1 MKSLSLKLWQLDVP
15 PARLAIADEEAAES
29 SVSAAAAMWE
39 ALAAAMLLADL
50 LLAESFFVFFLPDF
64 NGRDDWLGLDSDWA
78 VSGVAVAGRAVDCPV
93 LRGDRRSTLP
103 LCVAAYVRPTEAA
116 SRFLAALRGLNQ
128 KRLIKIRY
136 LKRRAADLTHGTV

>member
-1 MKSLSLKLWQLDVP
+1 M
-15 PARLAIADEEAAES
+15 ADDEAAES

-103 LCVAAYVRPTEAA
+103 LCVA
-116 SRFLAALRGLNQ
+116 
-128 KRLIKIRY
+128 
-136 LKRRAADLTHGTV
+136 RAAPARVCKSFFGRLAVDHFLTQPQTVEAKY

>member
-1 MKSLSLKLWQLDVP
+1 LDVP

-103 LCVAAYVRPTEAA
+103 LCVAAFERPQRPRLVFWAQG
-116 SRFLAALRGLNQ
+116 SSI
-128 KRLIKIRY
+128 KRVS
-136 LKRRAADLTHGTV
+136 LKFDN

>member
-1 MKSLSLKLWQLDVP
+1 M
-15 PARLAIADEEAAES
+15 ADDEAAES

-78 VSGVAVAGRAVDCPV
+78 VSDWAVSGLAVAGRAVDCPV
-93 LRGDRRSTLP
+93 LRGVRRSTLP
-103 LCVAAYVRPTEAA
+103 LCVRIVFWPRCGRPLPNFHSINSLIEQSTVLYYTVQYIVSVHYHNPKLKEA
-116 SRFLAALRGLNQ
+116 
-128 KRLIKIRY
+128 KY
-136 LKRRAADLTHGTV
+136 

>member
-1 MKSLSLKLWQLDVP
+1 M
-15 PARLAIADEEAAES
+15 ADDEAAES

-78 VSGVAVAGRAVDCPV
+78 VSDWAVSGLAVAGRAVDCPV

-103 LCVAAYVRPTEAA
+103 LCVA
-116 SRFLAALRGLNQ
+116 
-128 KRLIKIRY
+128 
-136 LKRRAADLTHGTV
+136 RAAPARVCESFFGRLAVDHFLTQPQTVEAKY